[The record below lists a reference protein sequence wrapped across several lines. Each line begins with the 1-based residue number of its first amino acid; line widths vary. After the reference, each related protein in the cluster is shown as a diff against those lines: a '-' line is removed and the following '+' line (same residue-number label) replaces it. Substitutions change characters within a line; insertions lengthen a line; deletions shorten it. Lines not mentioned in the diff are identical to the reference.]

1 MPSLPLF
8 PLGTT
13 LLPGGQLPLKVFEP
27 RYVMLLRDLL
37 AQPRPEEI
45 GFGVVAIRHGFEVG
59 GELDNDL
66 HGVGCFAEL
75 DQVAEIEEAV
85 FFVLA
90 TGTRRFR
97 LDGIDGAADTPYL
110 TGEVTW
116 LDETEGVAASLPAL
130 VGRLVTVVSAYRAA
144 RDLEAAGPPTDPTE
158 LSYWAARAAGLGTG
172 DRQLLLGCADT
183 SARLGLVLRMIRRE
197 AALAQSLGVVGVL
210 PDGPSSLN

>member
-13 LLPGGQLPLKVFEP
+13 LLPGSQLPLKVFEP
-27 RYVMLLRDLL
+27 RYVALLRDLL
-37 AQPRPEEI
+37 AEPRPEEI
-45 GFGVVAIRHGFEVG
+45 GFGVVAIRRGFEVG

-66 HGVGCFAEL
+66 HAVGCFAEL
-75 DQVAEIEEAV
+75 DQIAEIEEAV

-97 LDGIDGAADTPYL
+97 LDGIDAAAGTPYL
-110 TGEVTW
+110 TGSVTW
-116 LDETEGVAASLPAL
+116 LDEVPGVVASLSAL
-130 VGRLVTVVSAYRAA
+130 AGRLVTAVAAYRQAQG
-144 RDLEAAGPPTDPTE
+144 LEAAEPPTDPTE
-158 LSYWAARAAGLGTG
+158 LSYWAARASGLGTG

-183 SARLGLVLRMIRRE
+183 GARLGLVLRMIRRE
-197 AALAQSLGVVGVL
+197 AALTQSLGVVGVA